1 VGRRWS
7 IDLLKVER
15 LHAGHGIAAE
25 HLHSTQIDGGDWR
38 RLHNEYRRGSR
49 DRQRQE
55 RDYAPHRREQ
65 PLLGAYH
72 VVLID
77 TGEPTW
83 TLAHARGTSS
93 LTEPRPVC
101 EAGSPTRCLYRLCT
115 AMRAWRRDRRH
126 RPRGEAQEAGPGVHS
141 HHSRASYY
149 QVLESVCTLYSC
161 TRVARS
167 TVRAGEFS
175 GANTP
180 PRSK

>member
-1 VGRRWS
+1 MGAESNRVGRRWS

-93 LTEPRPVC
+93 LTAPRPVR

-115 AMRAWRRDRRH
+115 ATSMRAWRRDRRH
-126 RPRGEAQEAGPGVHS
+126 RPPGARPGRRAVHS

-149 QVLESVCTLYSC
+149 SNPCVHCTAVQLYPG
-161 TRVARS
+161 S
-167 TVRAGEFS
+167 TVD
-175 GANTP
+175 GAC
-180 PRSK
+180 R